1 MAREPGL
8 SRDDRLLAVTT
19 LSFDIAVL
27 ELLLPLLVGAELIIA
42 SREDAADGFRLREL
56 LEQQRATLM
65 QATPASWRMLIA
77 AGWRGRP
84 GFRSLVGGEALAP
97 DLAEQLLAR
106 CAAVFN
112 MYGPTE
118 TTVWSTL
125 WPVEAGQPIRIGR
138 PIDNTTVYVLAPDG
152 TPSGVGVPGELWI
165 GGEGVT
171 TGYWQ
176 RPDLT
181 AERFTP
187 DPFSSLPEARMYRT
201 GDRGRWRNDGLL
213 EHLGRLDFQVKV
225 RGFRI
230 ELGDIESCLLEHPG
244 VAACV
249 VMAREDVAGDVR
261 LVAYVARRDDFA
273 DEAALRSH
281 LRAGLPPYMLPQ
293 HLLLLDALPLLPNGK
308 INRHALPVPQAEAR
322 AAVPLDGLEPRLALL
337 LGLVRDVLG
346 QADVGP
352 DDNFFEVG
360 GHSLLAVSLLG
371 KLEAAT
377 GSRLNLLRLANQSLR
392 SLAQEL
398 PETTASVEAPND
410 AAKPTGW
417 RARLSRWFG
426 GEPT

>member
-1 MAREPGL
+1 
-8 SRDDRLLAVTT
+8 
-19 LSFDIAVL
+19 
-27 ELLLPLLVGAELIIA
+27 
-42 SREDAADGFRLREL
+42 
-56 LEQQRATLM
+56 
-65 QATPASWRMLIA
+65 MLIA

-118 TTVWSTL
+118 TTVWSSL
-125 WPVEAGQPIRIGR
+125 WKVEAGQPIRIGR
-138 PIDNTTVYVLAPDG
+138 PIDNTTVHVLAPDG
-152 TPSGVGVPGELWI
+152 APCGVGVPGELWI

-176 RPDLT
+176 RPDLS

-187 DPFSSLPEARMYRT
+187 DPFSSVPDARMYRT

-230 ELGDIESCLLEHPG
+230 ELGDIEARLLEHPG

-249 VMAREDVAGDVR
+249 VMAREDVPGDVR
-261 LVAYVARRDDFA
+261 LVAYVATRDGFA
-273 DEAALRSH
+273 DEAALRAH
-281 LRAGLPPYMLPQ
+281 LRDGLPPYMLPQ

-308 INRHALPVPQAEAR
+308 INRHALPAPQFEAR
-322 AAVPLDGLEPRLALL
+322 AATSLDGLEPRLALL
-337 LGLVRDVLG
+337 LGLVREVLG

-377 GSRLNLLRLANQSLR
+377 GSRLNLLRLANHSLR
-392 SLAQEL
+392 TLAQEL
-398 PETTASVEAPND
+398 PEMNAP
-410 AAKPTGW
+410 ATEPSEESKPVGW